1 MESTKKMASNPW
13 RVRCPR
19 KENIR
24 RMRPHEQGDGHGI
37 ARIRSRIDAGR
48 YGSSRVHCPARIV
61 GSPLTSPQQSKAL
74 PLIRIQAAA
83 NQAIRTG
90 VPCSSPVR
98 HHREFA
104 TYSSGSRVRPCSDSG
119 HLVSKTSAQYPCGRA
134 LGFRTVIDVSLKVR
148 EALNVIEDSWFQRP
162 SLGFDAGDH
171 PLSFSVEQA
180 MIRNA
185 KVRGYFHA

>member
-24 RMRPHEQGDGHGI
+24 GVRPHEQGDGQGI
-37 ARIRSRIDAGR
+37 SRIRIDAGR
-48 YGSSRVHCPARIV
+48 YGSSRVHCPAPIV
-61 GSPLTSPQQSKAL
+61 GSRSTSPQPSKL
-74 PLIRIQAAA
+74 SLIRIQASA
-83 NQAIRTG
+83 NRAIRTG
-90 VPCSSPVR
+90 VPCSSPAL
-98 HHREFA
+98 HHRDLA
-104 TYSSGSRVRPCSDSG
+104 AYSSGPRGRPCSDQG
-119 HLVSKTSAQYPCGRA
+119 HPVSKTSAQYPCGRA
-134 LGFRTVIDVSLKVR
+134 SGFRTVIDASFKVR
-148 EALNVIEDSWFQRP
+148 EALNVIEDMVFWFQRP